1 MKEILRRMDVLMP
14 KFGSDSSDSSNFG
27 LQISGKIVEQPSF
40 FFDVVY
46 SLSLYIVLMQGDCT
60 MATDRLIPWR
70 DASWFEPQ
78 WMLKNAFKTSLD
90 FFFSGSFQWGMQF
103 Y

>member
-1 MKEILRRMDVLMP
+1 MIPQTLACKYLEKL
-14 KFGSDSSDSSNFG
+14 SNN
-27 LQISGKIVEQPSF
+27 QVY
-40 FFDVVY
+40 FFDFVY

-90 FFFSGSFQWGMQF
+90 SFFREFSGGYAVLLTTYTCRNS
-103 Y
+103 